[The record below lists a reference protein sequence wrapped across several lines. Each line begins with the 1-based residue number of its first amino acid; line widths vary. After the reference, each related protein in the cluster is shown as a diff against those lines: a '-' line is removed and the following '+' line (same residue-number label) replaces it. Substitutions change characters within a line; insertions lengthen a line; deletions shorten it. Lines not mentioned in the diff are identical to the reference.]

1 MMPESSWPG
10 LPRPSTPYLR
20 RHNKFDRVDARNKSG
35 HDIWYW
41 LLGIFF
47 LLFSLPLEAT
57 ETKPFTKESFAAI
70 KAEHQGKPLAV
81 HFWSV
86 HCAPCLAEFPRLKA
100 ISELY
105 PQLRLIMVA
114 TDPPETPS
122 ITRLLSK
129 HGLEKKESWA
139 FADPFAERVRFA
151 IDRSWKGELP
161 RTYLIAPNGQTTT
174 LAGAIEEKQIEE
186 WLKRQF

>member
-1 MMPESSWPG
+1 MFKPSWS
-10 LPRPSTPYLR
+10 LVLS
-20 RHNKFDRVDARNKSG
+20 
-35 HDIWYW
+35 
-41 LLGIFF
+41 F
-47 LLFSLPLEAT
+47 LLVWPALAT

-70 KAEHQGKPLAV
+70 KSASQGQALAV

-100 ISELY
+100 ISEKH
-105 PQLRLIMVA
+105 PELRLIMVA
-114 TDPPETPS
+114 TDPPETPA
-122 ITRLLSK
+122 IARLLSK
-129 HGLEKKESWA
+129 HGLAAKESWA

-151 IDRSWKGELP
+151 VDRSWKGELP

-186 WLKRQF
+186 WVKRQF